1 MKVIDASEVGKL
13 IKDGD
18 MVAISGSGGSGSAE
32 SVIRAIR
39 DSFINT
45 GHPKDI
51 GVTCGISPGNL
62 TEDEVNLLYSCSD
75 VILDAHYGI
84 LEEQFYEDGRIN
96 VF

>member
-18 MVAISGSGGSGSAE
+18 MVAVSGSGGSGSAE

-39 DSFINT
+39 DSFIST

-62 TEDEVNLLYSCSD
+62 TEDEVKEITGLKSKDIKNIKNDLND
-75 VILDAHYGI
+75 Q
-84 LEEQFYEDGRIN
+84 E
-96 VF
+96 

>member
-51 GVTCGISPGNL
+51 
-62 TEDEVNLLYSCSD
+62 
-75 VILDAHYGI
+75 
-84 LEEQFYEDGRIN
+84 
-96 VF
+96 